1 MKRTLALILAVVMVF
16 ALCACGSGSSAPAQ
30 TTTKTEPSASETAS
44 APAASGEKVTIKL
57 CAIDPAEQN
66 TNDVLRECIAEISER
81 TNGMVDIQLYTD
93 GQMLVYAEGV
103 EAVMSN
109 ANVIVVSQSSY
120 LSDYLPFMSVFG
132 SPYVFPSR
140 EVALEFFHS
149 DFFAGLAQEAEEAG
163 VHIICA
169 DALTG
174 FRSMIT
180 NVPITSVDELRK
192 LNVRIAGLDGL
203 IQLFENMGCNYQV
216 FPFGECF
223 NALQTGAIDGLENT
237 PTGIN
242 SGHFYDAINPLYYDL
257 TNHIMDGYFLITGAE
272 FWASIPEEYRDV
284 IQEVLGQWGTK
295 TTALLEEQE
304 AELFDLMI
312 ENGTE
317 IVEIEDLSE
326 FRSYA
331 EPIVKA
337 MDRGEEILTEI
348 ARIEAE
354 LG

>member
-1 MKRTLALILAVVMVF
+1 MKKVMAFLLSACMILSLA
-16 ALCACGSGSSAPAQ
+16 ACGNKAPASSGSQAS
-30 TTTKTEPSASETAS
+30 SASSGTAAETKLDR
-44 APAASGEKVTIKL
+44 PIEIKL
-57 CAIDPAEQN
+57 CAIDPADQN
-66 TNDVLRECIAEISER
+66 TNDYLRDCIAEITER
-81 TNGMVDIQLYTD
+81 TNGMIDIQLYTD

-120 LSDYLPFMSVFG
+120 LSDYFPVMAVFG

-140 EVALEFFHS
+140 EVATAFYNS
-149 DFFAGLAQEAEEAG
+149 DYFAGLKQECEDGG

-180 NVPITSVDELRK
+180 TSPVTSVDDLRK
-192 LNVRIAGLDGL
+192 LNLRIAGLDGL
-203 IQLFENMGCNYQV
+203 IQLFENMNCAYQV

-242 SGHFYDAINPLYYDL
+242 VGNFYDAAFPLYYDL
-257 TNHIMDGYFLITGAE
+257 TNHILDGYFLITGHD
-272 FWASIPEEYRDV
+272 FWMSIPEEYRTVLD
-284 IQEVLGQWGTK
+284 EVLGGWGK
-295 TTALLEEQE
+295 TVTDNLEA
-304 AELFDLMI
+304 AESDLFDLMKSKGVEVI
-312 ENGTE
+312 EIPE
-317 IVEIEDLSE
+317 LSE
-326 FRSYA
+326 FKSYA
-331 EPIVKA
+331 EPIVKN
-337 MDRGEEILTEI
+337 MEGGEDVLKEI

-354 LG
+354 IG

>member
-1 MKRTLALILAVVMVF
+1 MKKLLSILLSVCMILSLA
-16 ALCACGSGSSAPAQ
+16 ACGSKESTSTEKEPEQTPAV
-30 TTTKTEPSASETAS
+30 
-44 APAASGEKVTIKL
+44 EKPIEIKL
-57 CAIDPAEQN
+57 CAIDPADQN
-66 TNDVLRECIAEISER
+66 TNDYLRDCIAEISER
-81 TNGMVDIQLYTD
+81 TNGMIDIQLYTD

-120 LSDYLPFMSVFG
+120 LSDYFPVMSVFG
-132 SPYVFPSR
+132 APYVFPSR
-140 EVALEFFHS
+140 EVAMKFYDS
-149 DFFAGLAQEAEEAG
+149 DYFAQIKQEAEDGG

-180 NVPITSVDELRK
+180 TEPVTTVDELRK
-192 LNVRIAGLDGL
+192 LNLRIAGLDGL
-203 IQLFENMGCNYQV
+203 IALFENMECGYQV

-242 SGHFYDAINPLYYDL
+242 IGNFHEAASPLYYDL
-257 TNHIMDGYFLITGAE
+257 TNHILDGYFLITGHD
-272 FWASIPEEYRDV
+272 FWMSIPEEYRTILD
-284 IQEVLGQWGTK
+284 EVLGGWGK
-295 TTALLEEQE
+295 TVTANLEAAET
-304 AELFDLMI
+304 ELFDQMKA
-312 ENGTE
+312 NGVQV
-317 IVEIEDLSE
+317 IEIEDLSE
-326 FRSYA
+326 FKGYA

-337 MDRGEEILTEI
+337 MEGGEGVLNEI

-354 LG
+354 G

>member
-1 MKRTLALILAVVMVF
+1 MKRMLALSLVLAMVLL
-16 ALCACGSGSSAPAQ
+16 LCACGSN
-30 TTTKTEPSASETAS
+30 
-44 APAASGEKVTIKL
+44 APAATATEGPAENVEAAEAANTSAGEKVTIKL

-66 TNDVLRECIAEISER
+66 TNDVLRECIKEISER

-103 EAVMSN
+103 EAVMSD

-140 EVALEFFHS
+140 EVAAAFYNS
-149 DFFAGLAQEAEEAG
+149 DFFAGLAQEAEDAG

-169 DALTG
+169 DSLTG

-180 NVPITSVDELRK
+180 KVPVKTVDDLRK

-203 IQLFENMGCNYQV
+203 IKLFENMDCNYQV

-242 SGHFYDAINPLYYDL
+242 SGHFYDAVNPLYYDL
-257 TNHIMDGYFLITGAE
+257 TNHIMDGYFLITGTG
-272 FWASIPEEYRDV
+272 FWNSIPEEYRDV
-284 IQEVLGQWGTK
+284 IQDVLGQWGTK
-295 TTALLEEQE
+295 TTALLAEQE
-304 AELFDLMI
+304 AELFELME
-312 ENGTE
+312 ENGTV

-326 FRSYA
+326 FREYA
-331 EPIVKA
+331 EPIVKE
-337 MDRGEEILTEI
+337 MDRGEEILAEI